1 MSPPLSLALCW
12 RPYPTTSSV
21 KQAGK
26 MADVVS
32 LQSASQSLL
41 DEAGAQSHLPAGL
54 ALSRVIAS
62 LGAALHVIS
71 HESEAAEVTQ

>member
-1 MSPPLSLALCW
+1 
-12 RPYPTTSSV
+12 
-21 KQAGK
+21 

-54 ALSRVIAS
+54 ALSRVITS
-62 LGAALHVIS
+62 LGAALHGLTQPVILLGGEFLFLS
-71 HESEAAEVTQ
+71 PSMFL

>member
-1 MSPPLSLALCW
+1 
-12 RPYPTTSSV
+12 
-21 KQAGK
+21 

-41 DEAGAQSHLPAGL
+41 DEAEAQSRLPAVL
-54 ALSRVIAS
+54 ALSRVITS

-71 HESEAAEVTQ
+71 HESEATEVTQ